1 MVFVDTGGWIAI
13 TVEADALHEVAKP
26 YYANLLVRRVPFFSS
41 NYVFDET
48 LTRIRY
54 NFGHDLACRF
64 SRFYEEAEN
73 EHLITTLWV
82 DEETIRQAL
91 QIFYKYSDQKF
102 SFTDCTSFVL
112 MKTFRINEAFAFDKH
127 FETLGFTRFPHS

>member
-1 MVFVDTGGWIAI
+1 MVFVDTGGWIAV

-26 YYANLLVRRVPFFSS
+26 YYANLLAQQVSLFSS
-41 NYVFDET
+41 NYVFNET

-54 NFGHDLACRF
+54 DFGHELACRF
-64 SRFYEEAEN
+64 SNFYAEAEKRR
-73 EHLITTLWV
+73 LLTTLWV
-82 DEETIRQAL
+82 DEIVTRHAL

-102 SFTDCTSFVL
+102 SFTDCSSFVL
-112 MKTFRINEAFAFDKH
+112 MKSFKINEAFAFDKH

>member
-1 MVFVDTGGWIAI
+1 MVFVDTGGWIAVA
-13 TVEADALHEVAKP
+13 VEADTLHEVAKP
-26 YYANLLVRRVPFFSS
+26 YYANLLARRVLLFSS

-54 NFGHDLACRF
+54 DFGHDLACRF
-64 SRFYEEAEN
+64 SNFYEEAEKRR
-73 EHLITTLWV
+73 LLTTLWV
-82 DEETIRQAL
+82 DEEATRKAL
-91 QIFYKYSDQKF
+91 RIFHKYSDQKF

-112 MKTFRINEAFAFDKH
+112 MKSFKINEAFTFDKH